1 MLTVSE
7 IAHVAIM
14 VSDIERTLDFYVNKL
29 GFDEVMRLD
38 RDGKLW
44 LVYLRVT
51 DTQFIEVFYGGVGE
65 RAPEFEAIGYNH
77 LCLSVPDIEKSV
89 NELAEAGIP
98 LYREHKL
105 GLDGNWQCW
114 IEDPDGH
121 RIEIMQMMP
130 TGMQM
135 RAIAGRPKS
144 V

>member
-14 VSDIERTLDFYVNKL
+14 VSDVERTLDFYVKKL

-38 RDGKLW
+38 RNGALW

-51 DTQFIEVFYGGVGE
+51 DTQFIEVFHGGTGD
-65 RAPEFEAIGYNH
+65 RAPAFEAIGYNH
-77 LCLSVPDIEKSV
+77 LCLSVPDIERSV
-89 NELAEAGIP
+89 VELEQAGIP
-98 LYREHKL
+98 LYREKKF

-130 TGMQM
+130 DGMQM
-135 RAIAGRPKS
+135 TAIARRSKDA
-144 V
+144 

>member
-14 VSDIERTLDFYVNKL
+14 VSDVERTLDFYVNKL
-29 GFDEVMRLD
+29 GFEEVMRLD
-38 RDGKLW
+38 RDGALW

-51 DTQFIEVFYGGVGE
+51 DTQFIEIFHGGTGD
-65 RAPEFEAIGYNH
+65 RAPAFELIGYNH

-89 NELAEAGIP
+89 VELEQAGIP
-98 LYREHKL
+98 LYRAKKL

-121 RIEIMQMMP
+121 RIEVMQMMP
-130 TGMQM
+130 DGMQM
-135 RAIAGRPKS
+135 TAIARRR
-144 V
+144 

>member
-14 VSDIERTLDFYVNKL
+14 VSDVERTLDFYVNKL

-38 RDGKLW
+38 RDGALW

-51 DTQFIEVFYGGVGE
+51 DTQFIEVFHGGTGD
-65 RAPEFEAIGYNH
+65 RAPAFEAIGYNH
-77 LCLSVPDIEKSV
+77 LCLSVPDIERSV
-89 NELAEAGIP
+89 VELEKAGIP
-98 LYREHKL
+98 LYREKKL

-130 TGMQM
+130 DGMQM
-135 RAIAGRPKS
+135 MAIGQRKS
-144 V
+144 DE

>member
-1 MLTVSE
+1 MLTVSG

-14 VSDIERTLDFYVNKL
+14 VADIDRTLDFYVNKL
-29 GFDEVMRLD
+29 GFERIMHLD

-51 DTQFIEVFYGGVGE
+51 DTQFIEIFHEGE
-65 RAPEFEAIGYNH
+65 GDGAPGAEMIGYNH

-89 NELAEAGIP
+89 LELEQAGIALSRP
-98 LYREHKL
+98 KKL

-130 TGMQM
+130 DGMQAA
-135 RAIAGRPKS
+135 AIAARK
-144 V
+144 